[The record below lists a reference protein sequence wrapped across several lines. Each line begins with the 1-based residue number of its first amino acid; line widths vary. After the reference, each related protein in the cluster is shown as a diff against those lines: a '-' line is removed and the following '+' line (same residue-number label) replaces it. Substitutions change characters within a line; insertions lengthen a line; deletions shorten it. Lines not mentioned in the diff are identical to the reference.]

1 MKKVNLLIIVILGMI
16 ISSCGNSKDNSTN
29 KTKITKQ
36 TITTEN
42 IIGEWQCVDIT
53 NGVTHMESIAKMQPH
68 ILFNEKNEIFSKM
81 KLPDGSFANQKIGSY
96 KIENGT
102 IKSEL
107 YEINPYMENDKLII
121 DDPSADNKQ
130 IYSKIN
136 K

>member
-1 MKKVNLLIIVILGMI
+1 MKKVNLLIVVILGLVFW
-16 ISSCGNSKDNSTN
+16 SCGNSKDNSSN
-29 KTKITKQ
+29 KTETTKQ
-36 TITTEN
+36 TITKEN

-68 ILFNEKNEIFSKM
+68 FLFTEKNEIFSIM
-81 KLPDGSFANQKIGSY
+81 KLSDGSFTNQKIGSY

-121 DDPSADNKQ
+121 DDRSADNKQ

>member
-1 MKKVNLLIIVILGMI
+1 MKKTNLLIIAILGLMI
-16 ISSCGNSKDNSTN
+16 WSCGNSKDNSST
-29 KTKITKQ
+29 KTEITKQ

-53 NGVTHMESIAKMQPH
+53 NGVIHMESIAKMQAH
-68 ILFNEKNEIFSKM
+68 MVFTKDGKILSKM
-81 KLPDGSFANQKIGSY
+81 KLPDGTVLDQKIGSY

-107 YEINPYMENDKLII
+107 YEINPYMEKDKLII
-121 DDPSADNKQ
+121 NDLSADNKQ